1 MEHNRLLELLRR
13 SGHRIGMSA
22 ILPGGIMGT
31 AIDDRMLSH
40 TDAEELYW
48 KDRHE
53 EIERRADEIIALPMG
68 PDVHARRGRRGA
80 RNASRAQ
87 AGGTLR
93 DGGVGD
99 GGQGSIVRSGA
110 R

>member
-1 MEHNRLLELLRR
+1 MEHNRLQELLRR

-68 PDVHARRGRRGA
+68 PDKDRAFFTFFDTLPPLARIHATAYVGDNA
-80 RNASRAQ
+80 LATMNDIASR
-87 AGGTLR
+87 
-93 DGGVGD
+93 VK
-99 GGQGSIVRSGA
+99 
-110 R
+110 